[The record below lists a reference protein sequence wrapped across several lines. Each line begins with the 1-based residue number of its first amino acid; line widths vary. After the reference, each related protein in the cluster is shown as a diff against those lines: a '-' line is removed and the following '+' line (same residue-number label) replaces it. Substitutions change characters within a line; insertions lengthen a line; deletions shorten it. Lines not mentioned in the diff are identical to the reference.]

1 MEIRLTRVEGME
13 PVAVL
18 AVIGNVDAAHY
29 QDLIAKAKEAYDGGL
44 RRMVIDLK
52 GTTYLSSSGLV
63 ALHSI
68 ALLFRGHEPLDS
80 DQGWASL
87 HAVSSGLG
95 DTPEKNVKLLD
106 PQPNV
111 AKVLERSGMT
121 AYFEVYTDLQKAV
134 EAF

>member
-1 MEIRLTRVEGME
+1 MRPLDPCVSMTSTRPWSGEVKH
-13 PVAVL
+13 PW
-18 AVIGNVDAAHY
+18 
-29 QDLIAKAKEAYDGGL
+29 L